1 MKEDR
6 CQVLKCDLGG
16 GDIEQRKND
25 DGSVWWNEGHNAQP
39 VSDGRAC
46 DACNTEKVIPARLG
60 EIMGLME
67 PENAR
72 IIAENFDIVTKITRD
87 VVKDEIKKR
96 KKDDD

>member
-1 MKEDR
+1 MNEDR
-6 CQVLKCDLGG
+6 SQVLKCDLCG

-60 EIMGLME
+60 EILGLME
-67 PENAR
+67 PENAKTLL
-72 IIAENFDIVTKITRD
+72 ENFNII
-87 VVKDEIKKR
+87 IKEEREK
-96 KKDDD
+96 

>member
-6 CQVLKCDLGG
+6 SQVLKCDLCG

-96 KKDDD
+96 KKDDE

>member
-1 MKEDR
+1 VKEDR
-6 CQVLKCDLGG
+6 SQVLKCDICG

-72 IIAENFDIVTKITRD
+72 IIAENFDIVTEITRD

-96 KKDDD
+96 KKDKE

>member
-1 MKEDR
+1 
-6 CQVLKCDLGG
+6 
-16 GDIEQRKND
+16 
-25 DGSVWWNEGHNAQP
+25 
-39 VSDGRAC
+39 
-46 DACNTEKVIPARLG
+46 
-60 EIMGLME
+60 MGLME

>member
-6 CQVLKCDLGG
+6 SQVLKCDLCG

-25 DGSVWWNEGHNAQP
+25 AGSVWWNEGHNAQP
-39 VSDGRAC
+39 VSEGRAC
-46 DACNTEKVIPARLG
+46 NACNTEKVVPARLG

-72 IIAENFDIVTKITRD
+72 IIAENFDIVTEITRD